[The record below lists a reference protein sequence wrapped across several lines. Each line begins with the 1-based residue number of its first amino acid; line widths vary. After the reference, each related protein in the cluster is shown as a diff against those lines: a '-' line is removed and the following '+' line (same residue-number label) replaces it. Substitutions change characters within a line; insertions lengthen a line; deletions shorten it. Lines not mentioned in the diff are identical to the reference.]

1 VAGLA
6 YIGKHPSDVTRII
19 LTHAHMD
26 HAGGARQM
34 VGSTHA
40 DGVHIHQDDAVYLEE
55 GRNAPPD
62 LTTTAGRIA
71 RRMPG
76 TTFAPVPL
84 AQALHDGDL
93 LEVGGGLRVVHTP
106 GHSPG
111 GIGLF
116 EKKTGTFLSGDIV
129 YDGPL
134 IDDAYHSDVPIY
146 VETLERLRALPV
158 SIVHGGHFPS
168 FGPVR
173 YRQLIDEYVAGHR
186 KPGCHLG

>member
-1 VAGLA
+1 VHSAEAAILA
-6 YIGKHPSDVTRII
+6 DPRNDLILAHYATDEMFLRQPEGWDQTKYHVRPAHAERILEQGDVI
-19 LTHAHMD
+19 
-26 HAGGARQM
+26 
-34 VGSTHA
+34 
-40 DGVHIHQDDAVYLEE
+40 
-55 GRNAPPD
+55 D
-62 LTTTAGRIA
+62 L
-71 RRMPG
+71 
-76 TTFAPVPL
+76 
-84 AQALHDGDL
+84 GDRAF
-93 LEVGGGLRVVHTP
+93 EVVHTP

-116 EKKTGTFLSGDIV
+116 EHTTGTFLSGDII

-134 IDDAYHSDVPIY
+134 IDDAYHSDVPVY

-158 SIVHGGHFPS
+158 AIVHGGHFPS